1 MGITYTETDHRWTGG
16 IQREKTVEA
25 AFDSS
30 YTAGGEPLT
39 PTDVGLGSIENVTIE
54 SGTTDSGYVV
64 QWDDATE
71 ALVVREESDAGG
83 GLTEVADAT
92 DLSGESV
99 RLAVRGRS

>member
-1 MGITYTETDHRWTGG
+1 MGITYTRDDHRWNGT
-16 IQREKTVEA
+16 QREVVVDA

-30 YTAGGEPLT
+30 YNAGGETLNPG
-39 PTDVGLGSIENVTIE
+39 DVGLGSIENVSIE
-54 SGTTDSGYVV
+54 SNTTDSGYVV
-64 QWDDATE
+64 EWDDAND

-99 RLAVRGRS
+99 RLSVRGRS